1 MSYPIRGIMYSLHS
15 KEDHVGKEVKGSPG
29 EEIWFLLDFEN
40 RKICFGQLEGKSR
53 RKTMAFQGG

>member
-1 MSYPIRGIMYSLHS
+1 MYSLHS

-40 RKICFGQLEGKSR
+40 RQIWFGQLEGKSR